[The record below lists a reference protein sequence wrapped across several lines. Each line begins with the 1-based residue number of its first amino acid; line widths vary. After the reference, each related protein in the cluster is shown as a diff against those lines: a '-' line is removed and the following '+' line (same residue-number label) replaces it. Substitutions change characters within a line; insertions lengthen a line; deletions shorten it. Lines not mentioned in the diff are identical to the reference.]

1 MKTYKENTKYKL
13 EGFQPV
19 GVDYSISRTK
29 ICQFKNNNWYL
40 YGGNK
45 IIGNFIITKVT
56 EIKENKY

>member
-1 MKTYKENTKYKL
+1 MFKENIKYKL

-19 GVDYSISRTK
+19 GIDYNVSRTE

-45 IIGNFIITKVT
+45 IIANFTITKIT
-56 EIKENKY
+56 EIK

>member
-1 MKTYKENTKYKL
+1 MNIFKENIKYKL

-19 GVDYSISRTK
+19 GIDYNVSRTE

-45 IIGNFIITKVT
+45 IIANFIITKKT
-56 EIKENKY
+56 EIK